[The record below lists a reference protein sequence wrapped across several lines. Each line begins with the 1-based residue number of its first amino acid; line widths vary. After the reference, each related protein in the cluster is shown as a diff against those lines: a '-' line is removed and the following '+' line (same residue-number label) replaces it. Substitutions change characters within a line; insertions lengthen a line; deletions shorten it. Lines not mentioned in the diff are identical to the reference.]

1 MASTSTGMARFLILL
16 LGWLALAGCG
26 PSLGSMAN
34 LQSAPTST
42 YRVESGD
49 QLLIT
54 VQDLDSAK
62 GTYVVDDS
70 GAISLP
76 MIKDVVV
83 RGKGFREIE
92 DALENAYRDARVL
105 TNPIV
110 TVQPGEL
117 RPFYVMGEVN
127 KPGEYTYRQGMTVLA
142 ALSAA
147 GGYTYR
153 AKTGTVA
160 IIRTING
167 QDVEARATE
176 DTPIQPG
183 DRIRVYER
191 WF

>member
-1 MASTSTGMARFLILL
+1 MASTITGVARFLILL
-16 LGWLALAGCG
+16 LAGLALAGCG
-26 PSLGSMAN
+26 GPTNSMAS
-34 LQSAPTST
+34 LPSAPTGA
-42 YRVESGD
+42 YKVESGD

-62 GTYVVDDS
+62 GQYVVDDS

-92 DALENAYRDARVL
+92 DALENAYREARVL
-105 TNPIV
+105 TNPLV

-160 IIRTING
+160 IIRTANG
-167 QDVEARATE
+167 QDVEERASE
-176 DTPIQPG
+176 ETPIQPG

>member
-1 MASTSTGMARFLILL
+1 MASTITRMARFLTLL
-16 LGWLALAGCG
+16 LASLALASCG
-26 PSLGSMAN
+26 TPMGGMTSLE
-34 LQSAPTST
+34 SAPPGT

-54 VQDLDSAK
+54 VQNLDSAK
-62 GTYVVDDS
+62 DAYVVDDS

-76 MIKDVVV
+76 LIKDIVV
-83 RGKGFREIE
+83 RGQGFREIE
-92 DALENAYRDARVL
+92 DTIENAYRAGGIL
-105 TNPIV
+105 TNPLV

-127 KPGEYTYRQGMTVLA
+127 KPGEYAYRQGMTVLA

-153 AKTGTVA
+153 AQTGAVA
-160 IIRTING
+160 ITRTTNG
-167 QDVEARATE
+167 QNVEARATE

>member
-1 MASTSTGMARFLILL
+1 MTPTITRMARFVVLL
-16 LGWLALAGCG
+16 LASLALASCG
-26 PSLGSMAN
+26 GTSGLTN
-34 LQSAPTST
+34 IDSAPPGA

-54 VQDLDSAK
+54 VQNLDAAK
-62 GTYVVDDS
+62 GEYVIDDS

-76 MIKDVVV
+76 MIKDVTV
-83 RGKGFREIE
+83 RGKTFREIE
-92 DALENAYRDARVL
+92 DAIENTYRTAGIL
-105 TNPIV
+105 TSPLV
-110 TVQPGEL
+110 TVQPGVL

-127 KPGEYTYRQGMTVLA
+127 KPGEYAYRQGMTVLA

-153 AKTGTVA
+153 AQTGNVA
-160 IIRTING
+160 ITRTTNG
-167 QDVEARATE
+167 QNVEAKATE

>member
-1 MASTSTGMARFLILL
+1 MAITTTGIARFLTLL
-16 LGWLALAGCG
+16 LL
-26 PSLGSMAN
+26 SMALVSCGTPMN
-34 LQSAPTST
+34 SMAKLQNTPPGT
-42 YRVESGD
+42 YRVEAGD
-49 QLLIT
+49 QLLVT

-62 GTYVVDDS
+62 GEYVVDDS

-76 MIKDVVV
+76 MIKDVIVQ
-83 RGKGFREIE
+83 GKGFRDIE
-92 DALENAYRDARVL
+92 DALENAYREAGIL
-105 TNPIV
+105 TNPMV
-110 TVQPGEL
+110 TVQPGTL

-127 KPGEYTYRQGMTVLA
+127 KPGEYAYRQGMTVLA

-153 AKTGTVA
+153 AQTGAVA
-160 IIRTING
+160 IIRTTNG

>member
-1 MASTSTGMARFLILL
+1 MARTVTYMPRLLILL
-16 LGWLALAGCG
+16 LASFILAGCG
-26 PSLGSMAN
+26 ASTNGMAALPN
-34 LQSAPTST
+34 TPAGI

-54 VQDLDSAK
+54 VQDLESAK
-62 GTYVVDDS
+62 GEYVVDDS
-70 GAISLP
+70 GVISLP

-92 DALENAYRDARVL
+92 DAIEDAYRAAGVL
-105 TNPIV
+105 NNPLV

-127 KPGEYTYRQGMTVLA
+127 KPGEYAYRQGMTVLA

-153 AKTGTVA
+153 ARTGEVV
-160 IIRTING
+160 IVRTTNG
-167 QDVEARATE
+167 QDVEARANE
-176 DTPIQPG
+176 ETPIQPG

>member
-1 MASTSTGMARFLILL
+1 MASTITGLARFLILL
-16 LGWLALAGCG
+16 LASMALASCG
-26 PSLGSMAN
+26 GTGGLPKLGN
-34 LQSAPTST
+34 APPET

-49 QLLIT
+49 QLLVT
-54 VQDLDSAK
+54 VQNLDTAK
-62 GTYVVDDS
+62 GEYVIDDT

-76 MIKDVVV
+76 MIKDVMV
-83 RGKGFREIE
+83 RGKTFREIE
-92 DALENAYRDARVL
+92 DAIENTYRTAGIL
-105 TNPIV
+105 TNPLV
-110 TVQPGEL
+110 TVQPGVL

-127 KPGEYTYRQGMTVLA
+127 KPGEYAYRQGMTVLA

-153 AKTGTVA
+153 AQTGSVA
-160 IIRTING
+160 ITRTRNG
-167 QDVEARATE
+167 QNVEARATE

>member
-1 MASTSTGMARFLILL
+1 MAK
-16 LGWLALAGCG
+16 
-26 PSLGSMAN
+26 
-34 LQSAPTST
+34 LQNTPPGT
-42 YRVESGD
+42 YRVEAGD
-49 QLLIT
+49 QLLVT

-62 GTYVVDDS
+62 GEYVVDDS

-76 MIKDVVV
+76 MIKDVIVQ
-83 RGKGFREIE
+83 GKGFRDIE
-92 DALENAYRDARVL
+92 DALENAYREAGIL
-105 TNPIV
+105 TNPMV
-110 TVQPGEL
+110 TVQPGTL

-127 KPGEYTYRQGMTVLA
+127 KPGEYAYRQGMTVLA

-153 AKTGTVA
+153 AQTGAVA
-160 IIRTING
+160 IIRTTNG

>member
-1 MASTSTGMARFLILL
+1 MASTMTGMVRVAIFLLAS
-16 LGWLALAGCG
+16 LALASCG
-26 PSLGSMAN
+26 TPMNSMAS
-34 LQSAPTST
+34 LQGAPTGT
-42 YRVESGD
+42 YRIESGD

-62 GTYVVDDS
+62 GEYVVDAS

-92 DALENAYRDARVL
+92 DSIENAYRTAGIL

-110 TVQPGEL
+110 TVQPGVL

-127 KPGEYTYRQGMTVLA
+127 KPGEYAYRQGMTVLA

-153 AKTGTVA
+153 AQTGAVA
-160 IIRTING
+160 ITRTTDG

-176 DTPIQPG
+176 ETPIQPG

>member
-1 MASTSTGMARFLILL
+1 MASTITRMARFVVLL
-16 LGWLALAGCG
+16 LASFALASCG
-26 PSLGSMAN
+26 GTSGLAKID
-34 LQSAPTST
+34 SAPSGA

-54 VQDLDSAK
+54 VQNLDTAK
-62 GTYVVDDS
+62 GEYVIDDS
-70 GAISLP
+70 GSISLP
-76 MIKDVVV
+76 MIKDVMV
-83 RGKGFREIE
+83 RGKTFREIE
-92 DALENAYRDARVL
+92 DAIENTYRTAGIL
-105 TNPIV
+105 TNPLV
-110 TVQPGEL
+110 TVQPGVL

-127 KPGEYTYRQGMTVLA
+127 KPGEYAYRQGMTVLA

-153 AKTGTVA
+153 AQTGSVA
-160 IIRTING
+160 ITRTTNG
-167 QDVEARATE
+167 QNVEAKATE